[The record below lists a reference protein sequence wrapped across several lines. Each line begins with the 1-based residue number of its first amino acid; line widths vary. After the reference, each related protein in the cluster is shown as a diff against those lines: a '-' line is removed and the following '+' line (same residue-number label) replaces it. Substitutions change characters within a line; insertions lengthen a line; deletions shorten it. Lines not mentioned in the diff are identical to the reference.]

1 MTTTNCEDIETSAV
15 SRLETTNYDSPTKLE
30 DFYFSNDRERKKLSD
45 IVYGRK
51 KFPYASVNGI
61 LLWGTFGSGKTTLA
75 RLLPSLIEQ
84 HAYAVSDAKTFFV
97 SDAKTMGHFI
107 DCRNAQR
114 GSETMKQLEK
124 TLNTFCFFSKSRYH
138 YVILDEVDNLT
149 ALTQRTLKSIMN
161 VKNAVFILTTNY
173 ANRLDGGVFDRCH
186 WIEMSGANDEELV
199 LLALRIAN
207 ERGVVLD
214 DNDIADVVQRSNGS
228 MRRFLNGIDDL
239 VLEAEQ

>member
-1 MTTTNCEDIETSAV
+1 MTTTNCGEFGTAV
-15 SRLETTNYDSPTKLE
+15 SRLQTTNYDSPSKLE
-30 DFYFSNDRERKKLSD
+30 DFYFSNDRERKKLAD

-51 KFPYASVNGI
+51 QFPFASINGI

-84 HAYAVSDAKTFFV
+84 HAYEDGDAT
-97 SDAKTMGHFI
+97 TRGHFI

-124 TLNTFCFFSKSRYH
+124 IVGTFAFFTKSRYH

-173 ANRLDGGVFDRCH
+173 VNRLDGGVFDRCH
-186 WIEMSGANDEELV
+186 WIEMNGASDEELV

-207 ERGVVLD
+207 DRNVLLD

-228 MRRFLNGIDDL
+228 MRRFLNSIEDL
-239 VLEAEQ
+239 VIEAEQ

>member
-1 MTTTNCEDIETSAV
+1 MTTTNCSEFGTAV
-15 SRLETTNYDSPTKLE
+15 SRLQTTNYDSPSKLE
-30 DFYFSNDRERKKLSD
+30 DFYFSNDRERKKLAD

-51 KFPYASVNGI
+51 HFPFASINGI

-84 HAYAVSDAKTFFV
+84 HAYEVGDAT
-97 SDAKTMGHFI
+97 TRGHFI

-124 TLNTFCFFSKSRYH
+124 IVGTFAFFTKSRYH

-173 ANRLDGGVFDRCH
+173 VNRLDGGVFDRCH
-186 WIEMSGANDEELV
+186 WIEMNGASDEELV

-207 ERGVVLD
+207 DRNVLLD

-228 MRRFLNGIDDL
+228 MRRFLNSIEDL
-239 VLEAEQ
+239 VWSL

>member
-1 MTTTNCEDIETSAV
+1 MTTTNCSEFGTAV
-15 SRLETTNYDSPTKLE
+15 SRLQTTNYDSPSKLE
-30 DFYFSNDRERKKLSD
+30 DFYFSNDRERKKLAD

-51 KFPYASVNGI
+51 QFPFASINGI

-84 HAYAVSDAKTFFV
+84 HAYEDGDAT
-97 SDAKTMGHFI
+97 TRGHFI

-124 TLNTFCFFSKSRYH
+124 IVGTFAFFTKSRNH

-173 ANRLDGGVFDRCH
+173 VNRLDGGVFDRCH
-186 WIEMSGANDEELV
+186 WIEMNGASDEELV

-207 ERGVVLD
+207 DRNVLLD

-228 MRRFLNGIDDL
+228 MRRFLNSIEDL
-239 VLEAEQ
+239 VIEAEQ

>member
-1 MTTTNCEDIETSAV
+1 MTTTNCGQFGTAV
-15 SRLETTNYDSPTKLE
+15 SRLETTNYDSPSKLE

-84 HAYAVSDAKTFFV
+84 HAFADGAKTFFT

-124 TLNTFCFFSKSRYH
+124 TLNALCFYTKSRYH

-149 ALTQRTLKSIMN
+149 ALTQRTLKSSPL
-161 VKNAVFILTTNY
+161 KNHQAIDFI
-173 ANRLDGGVFDRCH
+173 G
-186 WIEMSGANDEELV
+186 
-199 LLALRIAN
+199 
-207 ERGVVLD
+207 
-214 DNDIADVVQRSNGS
+214 
-228 MRRFLNGIDDL
+228 
-239 VLEAEQ
+239 

>member
-1 MTTTNCEDIETSAV
+1 MTTTNCGEIETSAV

-84 HAYAVSDAKTFFV
+84 HAYADGDATN
-97 SDAKTMGHFI
+97 MGHFI

-124 TLNTFCFFSKSRYH
+124 TLNTFCFYSKSRYH

-161 VKNAVFILTTNY
+161 VNNAVFILTTNY

-186 WIEMSGANDEELV
+186 WIEMSGASDEELV

-207 ERGVVLD
+207 ERSVVLD
-214 DNDIADVVQRSNGS
+214 NIDIADVVQRSNGS
-228 MRRFLNGIDDL
+228 MRRFLNGIEDL

>member
-1 MTTTNCEDIETSAV
+1 MTTTNCGQFGTAV
-15 SRLETTNYDSPTKLE
+15 SRLETTNYDSPSKLE

-84 HAYAVSDAKTFFV
+84 HAFADG
-97 SDAKTMGHFI
+97 DAKTMGHFI

>member
-1 MTTTNCEDIETSAV
+1 MTTTNCEEIETSAV
-15 SRLETTNYDSPTKLE
+15 SRSETTNYDSPTKLE

-84 HAYAVSDAKTFFV
+84 HAYADGDATN
-97 SDAKTMGHFI
+97 MGHFI

-161 VKNAVFILTTNY
+161 VNNAVFILTTNY

-186 WIEMSGANDEELV
+186 WIEMSGASDEELV
-199 LLALRIAN
+199 LLSLRIAN
-207 ERGVVLD
+207 ERSVVLD
-214 DNDIADVVQRSNGS
+214 NIDIADVVQRSNGS
-228 MRRFLNGIDDL
+228 MRRFLNGIEDL
-239 VLEAEQ
+239 VADAEQ

>member
-1 MTTTNCEDIETSAV
+1 MTTTNCGEFGTSAV
-15 SRLETTNYDSPTKLE
+15 SRLQTTNCDLPTKLE

-45 IVYGRK
+45 IVYGKRR
-51 KFPYASVNGI
+51 FPYAAVNGI

-84 HAYAVSDAKTFFV
+84 HAYADSDATN
-97 SDAKTMGHFI
+97 MGHFI

-124 TLNTFCFFSKSRYH
+124 SIDTFCIFTMSRYH

-173 ANRLDGGVFDRCH
+173 ANRLDGGVLDRCH
-186 WIEMSGANDEELV
+186 WIEMSGASDEELV

-207 ERGVVLD
+207 ERSVVLD
-214 DNDIADVVQRSNGS
+214 NNDVADVVKRSNGS
-228 MRRFLNGIDDL
+228 MRRFLNSIEDL
-239 VLEAEQ
+239 VSDAEQ

>member
-1 MTTTNCEDIETSAV
+1 MTTTNCGQFGTAV

-84 HAYAVSDAKTFFV
+84 HAYADGDATN
-97 SDAKTMGHFI
+97 MGHFI

-161 VKNAVFILTTNY
+161 VNNAVFILTTNY

-186 WIEMSGANDEELV
+186 WIEMSGASDEELV
-199 LLALRIAN
+199 LLSLRIAN
-207 ERGVVLD
+207 ERSVVLD
-214 DNDIADVVQRSNGS
+214 NIDIADVVQRSNGS
-228 MRRFLNGIDDL
+228 MRRFLNGIEDL
-239 VLEAEQ
+239 VLETEQ